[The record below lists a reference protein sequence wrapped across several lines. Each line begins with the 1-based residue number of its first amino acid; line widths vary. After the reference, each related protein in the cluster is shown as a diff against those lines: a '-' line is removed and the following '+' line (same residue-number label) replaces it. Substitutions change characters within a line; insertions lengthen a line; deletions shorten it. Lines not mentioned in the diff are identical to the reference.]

1 MNFLKRILLP
11 AAVSLLGASQA
22 FAQSETEFVKA
33 FSGEWYVFDS
43 SFRSN
48 GQTCSITLSQEK
60 NAQALEAS
68 TEGCTEPLGAIETWK
83 IVDGRILLSKE
94 DELIAAMG
102 GNQFR
107 VTGELANTDR
117 TAVME
122 RAAGDGNSK
131 KIAAALSKHKCYF
144 VGFTQVCAETEML
157 RLPDIDDEVGHVTV
171 ETLVNLNARALP
183 RRDAAIVGNVATG
196 TEVKLNQCLTASDG
210 NWCRARVG
218 DTSIWLAMTAL
229 RMEEWPIVT
238 FRVVQM
244 P

>member
-11 AAVSLLGASQA
+11 AAVSLLGASQT

-48 GQTCSITLSQEK
+48 GQTCSITLSQQK
-60 NAQALEAS
+60 NAQA
-68 TEGCTEPLGAIETWK
+68 LGAIETWK
-83 IVDGRILLSKE
+83 IVDGRILLLKE

-196 TEVKLNQCLTASDG
+196 TEVKFNQCLTASDG

-238 FRVVQM
+238 FRVLQM

>member
-1 MNFLKRILLP
+1 MNFLKRITLP
-11 AAVSLLGASQA
+11 AAVSLLVAGQA
-22 FAQSETEFVKA
+22 FAQSETDFVKA
-33 FSGEWYVFDS
+33 FSGKWYVFDS
-43 SFRSN
+43 SFKSN
-48 GQTCSITLSQEK
+48 GQTCSITLSQQK
-60 NAQALEAS
+60 SAQALDAS
-68 TEGCTEPLGAIETWK
+68 TDGCSEPLNAIETWE

-94 DELIAAMG
+94 GEQIAAMG

-107 VTGELANTDR
+107 VTGELPNTDR
-117 TAVME
+117 SVVME
-122 RAAGDGNSK
+122 RAEGDGNSK

-157 RLPDIDDEVGHVTV
+157 RLPEIADEVGHVTV

-183 RRDAAIVGNVATG
+183 RRDAAIVGNVAPG

-218 DTSIWLAMTAL
+218 DTAIWLAMTAL

>member
-11 AAVSLLGASQA
+11 AAGSLLVASQA
-22 FAQSETEFVKA
+22 FSQSETEFIKA

-43 SFRSN
+43 SFGRN
-48 GQTCSITLSQEK
+48 GQTCSITLSQQEK
-60 NAQALEAS
+60 AS
-68 TEGCTEPLGAIETWK
+68 TEGCTELLNAIETWK

-131 KIAAALSKHKCYF
+131 KIAAALSRHKCYF
-144 VGFTQVCAETEML
+144 VGFTQVCAETEIL